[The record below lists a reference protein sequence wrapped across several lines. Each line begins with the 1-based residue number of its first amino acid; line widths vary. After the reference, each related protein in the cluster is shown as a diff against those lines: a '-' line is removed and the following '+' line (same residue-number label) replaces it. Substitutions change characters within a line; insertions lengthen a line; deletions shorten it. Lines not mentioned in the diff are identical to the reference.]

1 MCLNKSG
8 ALWDFEPLSSRDFTH
23 CPRAAGSLAS
33 LNFER
38 TRTQARRL
46 LNVNFESEAGVFP
59 P

>member
-33 LNFER
+33 FER